1 MNNIKCK
8 FGLHEFEVYKEEPYL
23 NVKGN
28 QIGTIIISRCKHC
41 GKISTKRVETVDY
54 RLCANLNFG

>member
-8 FGLHEFEVYKEEPYL
+8 LGLHEFEVYKEEPYL

-41 GKISTKRVETVDY
+41 GKITTKRVETVDY
-54 RLCANLNFG
+54 RL